1 MLSVKGS
8 NPTDYANFDDDECKV
23 IPGGN
28 YLANV
33 SAVTLSSITDVVN
46 EFKASVGTVKTHI
59 DDKTVHVTPELTTE
73 ISSIK
78 TRLSDLEG
86 SIDSTIG
93 DSVSELNTK
102 ITDIEEDIEILSD
115 VLNIESGDYYKYS
128 FDTPISPDYINDKE
142 NLATQMIRFGKLHFP
157 TGRITEIEL
166 PYEYGKSNLTV
177 YLAVQVVKKGESKDI
192 AKSAEET
199 VYSSNTQS
207 QAYRAKGTSV
217 FKFDNLIIPDDYQY
231 IRLAFVSNTST
242 VPAYDGYNC
251 TVYGISVVDLV
262 SDSDG
267 CRLITDGFES
277 RYGAQCRVKYA
288 KSSVIQH
295 LGSEITNV
303 ESNVAVVDSKI
314 TNHVGDASH
323 LTDAQKTSI
332 SQISTISSDLDSHK
346 TSGGTLH
353 VTAEEKTTWNN
364 KLSTVKGG
372 NGIKV

>member
-1 MLSVKGS
+1 M
-8 NPTDYANFDDDECKV
+8 
-23 IPGGN
+23 
-28 YLANV
+28 NV
-33 SAVTLSSITDVVN
+33 
-46 EFKASVGTVKTHI
+46 
-59 DDKTVHVTPELTTE
+59 
-73 ISSIK
+73 
-78 TRLSDLEG
+78 
-86 SIDSTIG
+86 
-93 DSVSELNTK
+93 
-102 ITDIEEDIEILSD
+102 
-115 VLNIESGDYYKYS
+115 ESGNYYKYS
-128 FDTPISPDYINDKE
+128 FDTPISSDYVNDKE
-142 NLATQMIRFGKLHFP
+142 NLATQMIRFGKSHFP

-231 IRLAFVSNTST
+231 VRLAFVSNTST
-242 VPAYDGYNC
+242 VPVYDGYNC
-251 TVYGISVVDLV
+251 TVYGVSVVDLV

-288 KSSVIQH
+288 KSHVIQQ
-295 LGSEITNV
+295 LDSEINDV
-303 ESNVAVVDSKI
+303 ESNVTTVDSKI
-314 TNHVGDASH
+314 NNHIGDASH

-332 SQISTISSDLDSHK
+332 SQISTISSDLNTHK

-353 VTAEEKTTWNN
+353 VTAEEKERWNN
-364 KLSTVKGG
+364 QISTLKGG

>member
-1 MLSVKGS
+1 
-8 NPTDYANFDDDECKV
+8 
-23 IPGGN
+23 
-28 YLANV
+28 
-33 SAVTLSSITDVVN
+33 
-46 EFKASVGTVKTHI
+46 
-59 DDKTVHVTPELTTE
+59 
-73 ISSIK
+73 
-78 TRLSDLEG
+78 
-86 SIDSTIG
+86 
-93 DSVSELNTK
+93 
-102 ITDIEEDIEILSD
+102 
-115 VLNIESGDYYKYS
+115 
-128 FDTPISPDYINDKE
+128 
-142 NLATQMIRFGKLHFP
+142 MIVFGKSHFP

-231 IRLAFVSNTST
+231 VRLAFVSNTST
-242 VPAYDGYNC
+242 VPVYDGYNC

-295 LGSEITNV
+295 LGSEINDV

-314 TNHVGDASH
+314 TSHIGDASH